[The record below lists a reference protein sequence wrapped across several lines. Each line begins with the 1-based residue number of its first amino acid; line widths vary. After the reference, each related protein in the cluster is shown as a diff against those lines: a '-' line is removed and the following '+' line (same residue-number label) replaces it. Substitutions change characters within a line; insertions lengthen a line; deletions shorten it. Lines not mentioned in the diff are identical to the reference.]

1 MLLKTN
7 NNQINRWMLPKPIN
21 NNEIK
26 NCVIN
31 STLQKVMCRRGI
43 NLDADLVDFIKPSE
57 LPNPEDHFQDL
68 NKATMRIIEACNNN
82 ENIAICGDY
91 DADGITSTV
100 LLVELL
106 NKIGANIFSYIP
118 SRQDDG
124 YGLNIKMINDI
135 NRNEVKLIITVDNGI
150 SAFEAIKR
158 AKELDI
164 DLIITDHHKIPDN
177 KLDIFALIHP
187 ERSPQNSPYKYLAG
201 VGIAYMLANNICKY
215 FAFDINNTSAD
226 VLFCIGTVADMA
238 PLVGANRKW
247 LKDFLPKIKSTDN
260 LGIKTILRKLS
271 IDNIDISS
279 DDIGYKIA
287 PLINAVGRIG
297 DPNVVIDLLTNSSA
311 KSINQLT
318 KKCFAMNKERKK
330 LTELVEKEA
339 LIIATNEF
347 NNNRKFLVI
356 SKKEWHPGIIGIV
369 AARIVDKFN
378 LPTAI
383 LSTADDGIFRGSIR
397 SNNKLKV
404 NLALNECKDILIA
417 HGGHSAAAGFTIKE
431 ENINLLK
438 DKLNNIAIREFQN
451 CILDKSI
458 NPDAYLHLRDIN
470 EKFYSELLLLGPFG
484 TWNKAPLFWTRKC
497 RIVNIYKLK
506 GNHAKLKLHDGTG
519 IIDAIKWNYSSNL
532 EINEL
537 IDIAFHIEINYWKK
551 VKTLQLN
558 IVDIKKYH
566 KIIDLQL
573 HKRLYK
579 CQLSKDKKIQITNSQ
594 GQFISSDLA
603 NFSRKSNKGNDKF
616 ARKILSFAEIALGRT
631 A

>member
-68 NKATMRIIEACNNN
+68 NKATLRIIEACKKN
-82 ENIAICGDY
+82 EKVAICGDY

-106 NKIGANIFSYIP
+106 NKLGANTFSYIP

-135 NRNEVKLIITVDNGI
+135 NRNEIKLIITVDNGV
-150 SAFEAIKR
+150 SAFCAIKR
-158 AKELDI
+158 AKEFDI
-164 DLIITDHHKIPDN
+164 DLIITDHHKLPDN
-177 KLDIFALIHP
+177 KLDIYALIHP
-187 ERSPQNSPYKYLAG
+187 ERSPNNSPYKYLAG
-201 VGIAYMLANNICKY
+201 VGIAYMLANNICKNLE
-215 FAFDINNTSAD
+215 FDLSSTSAD

-247 LKDFLPKIKSTDN
+247 LKDCLPKIKSTVN
-260 LGIKTILRKLS
+260 PAIKIILKKLY
-271 IDNIDISS
+271 IDDIDISS

-297 DPNVVIDLLTNSSA
+297 DPNIVIDLLTNSSI

-318 KKCFAMNKERKK
+318 KDCFAINKERKK

-339 LIIATNEF
+339 LVIATNEF
-347 NNNRKFLVI
+347 NKNRKFLVI

-369 AARIVDKFN
+369 AAKIVDKFN

-383 LSTADDGIFRGSIR
+383 LSIADDGIFRGSIR
-397 SNNKLKV
+397 SNSKLKV
-404 NLALNECKDILIA
+404 NQALNECKDLLLA
-417 HGGHSAAAGFTIKE
+417 YGGHSAAAGFTVKE
-431 ENINLLK
+431 ENISLLK
-438 DKLNNIAIREFQN
+438 EKLNNIAIREFKN
-451 CILDKSI
+451 CNLDKSI

-470 EKFYSELLLLGPFG
+470 NDFYRELKLLGPFG
-484 TWNKAPLFWTRKC
+484 TLNKAPLFWTRKC
-497 RIVNIYKLK
+497 RVVNIYQLK
-506 GNHAKLKLHDGTG
+506 GNHAKMILDDGTG

-532 EINEL
+532 KINEL
-537 IDIAFHIEINYWKK
+537 IDVAFHVEINRWKK
-551 VKTLQLN
+551 IKNLQLN
-558 IVDIKKYH
+558 IIDIKKYH
-566 KIIDLQL
+566 KVIDLQL
-573 HKRLYK
+573 HKRIYK
-579 CQLSKDKKIQITNSQ
+579 CQISNDKRIQITNSQ
-594 GQFISSDLA
+594 GLFLSSDLA
-603 NFSRKSNKGNDKF
+603 NFSNKTNECQDKF
-616 ARKILSFAEIALGRT
+616 AEKILTFAEIALGRT